1 LTGEVLVMRRCGLLV
16 LFLLTG
22 CGLKPAPFPLPPSE
36 MPDSPGLFS
45 GPTGEAI
52 LFRR

>member
-1 LTGEVLVMRRCGLLV
+1 MTRALTLV
-16 LFLLTG
+16 LLLLLTG

-45 GPTGEAI
+45 GPTGEVT
-52 LFRR
+52 LFER

>member
-1 LTGEVLVMRRCGLLV
+1 MLRTRSRILTLAALL
-16 LFLLTG
+16 LLTA
-22 CGLKPAPFPLPPSE
+22 CGLKPAPFPIPPTE

-45 GPTGEAI
+45 GPTGEVT